1 MPYSTAPARRLLLA
15 CTAACALSFACAPAN
30 SAPAAAEASA
40 TQAYDLKAQ
49 SLESAIQ
56 AVALRSGRTILAPS
70 PLVAGKQAAPLRG
83 DFTAAEAVRALL
95 AGSGLDLIET
105 DGALIVREAHGF
117 RGASDEAAAP
127 ASTVAE
133 VMVTGSRIRGG
144 QQAAPVEVITRP
156 DIEKTGYTE
165 VGDVIRSLPED
176 FGGGQNP
183 GIAPGASAGGPANQ
197 NFDNGS
203 TINLRGIG
211 SDATLV
217 LIDGQRLSADGLFG
231 AADVSVIPLQA
242 ISRIEVVTDGAS
254 ALYGSDAVA
263 GVVNFIPR
271 KDYNGAELSE
281 TLGDSTR
288 GGGFNQ
294 TYSGLAGGTWATG
307 HALATVEYN
316 HQEPIVADQRDF
328 TSTAAPTDPILQGQ
342 NRLSVFA
349 NAGQDLT
356 PWAIFNLDGL
366 YSQRETGNNF
376 RYAVGDPAEITVETV
391 RSYFAA
397 PSLTFELPGSWS
409 AVLSG
414 AASGTRSGANVQYA
428 GVANDGITT
437 NDANSVELSANGD
450 AVTLPS
456 GKVKLAVGAGFLAED
471 FDYAVTGEAPEPA
484 SRKVDYVFGEADIPL
499 VHPDDTRFG
508 LNRLDLTLAGRI
520 EHYTDFGTTSNPKVG
535 LRYEPTPGLALRA
548 TWGTSFK
555 APQFE
560 EEAQP
565 VAAYL
570 YPALLLGGPPGL
582 ALLARGGNDHLRPE
596 RSKSW
601 TVGFDWSPPQVR
613 SLTISLTYF
622 NIDYTD
628 RIILPFG
635 TEADALSNPTNAP
648 FIITDPTAA
657 QQAAVINA
665 APVLLNY
672 SGQAYTPSQVVALLE
687 GREINASAQLVDGVD
702 LSIKKGFVLPLG
714 ALDTFASASWLH
726 IQQQLAAG
734 APFET
739 ITGTLFNPPTAK
751 VRAGLTWTYGGFSS
765 TGVFNWVAGETD
777 IGVTPNVPIS
787 AWTTVDLNLTYR
799 FGRLAPQLPD
809 LESTLAITN
818 LFDRPPPFAGG
829 AGVQGPG
836 YFYDSTNVSA
846 VGRFVSLS
854 LRQRF

>member
-1 MPYSTAPARRLLLA
+1 MPFHQKSARRLLLA
-15 CTAACALSFACAPAN
+15 CAAASAMGLACAPAV
-30 SAPAAAEASA
+30 SAAATAPAGAA
-40 TQAYDLKAQ
+40 QVYDLKAQ
-49 SLESAIQ
+49 SLASAIQ
-56 AVALRSGRTILAPS
+56 AVALRSGRTILAPAS
-70 PLVAGKQAAPLRG
+70 LLAGKQAAPLKG
-83 DFTAAEAVRALL
+83 DYTAADAVRALL
-95 AGSGLDLIET
+95 VGSGLDLIET
-105 DGALIVREAHGF
+105 NGGLVVREAHGV
-117 RGASDEAAAP
+117 RGALDGTAAQ
-127 ASTVAE
+127 ASTVTE
-133 VMVTGSRIRGG
+133 VMITGSRIRGG
-144 QQAAPVEVITRP
+144 PQAAPVEVITRS
-156 DIEKTGYTE
+156 DIERTGYTD

-183 GIAPGASAGGPANQ
+183 GVAPGATVGGPANQ

-231 AADVSVIPLQA
+231 AADISVIPLQA
-242 ISRIEVVTDGAS
+242 ISRIDVVTDGAS

-281 TLGDSTR
+281 TWGASTR
-288 GGGFNQ
+288 GGGFDQ
-294 TYSGLAGGTWATG
+294 TYSGLAGGTWGTG

-316 HQEPIVADQRDF
+316 HQEPILADQRDF
-328 TSTAAPTDPILQGQ
+328 TSTAAPTDPLLQGQ

-356 PWAIFNLDGL
+356 PWATFNLDGL

-376 RYAVGDPAEITVETV
+376 RYGIGDPAEINVESV
-391 RSYFAA
+391 SSYFAA
-397 PSLTFELPGSWS
+397 PSLTFALPDAWS

-414 AASGTRSGANVQYA
+414 ATSGTRSRDNLGYA
-428 GVANDGITT
+428 GVESDGVTT
-437 NDANSVELSANGD
+437 NHANSLEVSANGD
-450 AVTLPS
+450 AVSLPS
-456 GKVKLAVGAGFLAED
+456 GTVKLAVGAGFLADD
-471 FDYAVTGEAPEPA
+471 FDYAVTGEAAEPA
-484 SRKVDYVFGEADIPL
+484 SRKVGYVFGEADVPL
-499 VHPDDTRFG
+499 VRPDASRLG

-520 EHYTDFGTTSNPKVG
+520 EHYSDFGTTSNPKVG
-535 LRYEPTPGLALRA
+535 LRYEPAPGLALRA

-570 YPALLLGGPPGL
+570 FPAQLLGGPPGQ
-582 ALLARGGNDHLRPE
+582 ALLARGGNDHLQPE

-613 SLTISLTYF
+613 SLTVSLTYF

-628 RIILPFG
+628 RIILPFA

-657 QQAAVINA
+657 QQAAAIAAAPSVIN
-665 APVLLNY
+665 Y
-672 SGQAYTPSQVVALLE
+672 TGQAYDPSQVVALLE
-687 GREINASAQLVDGVD
+687 GREINASAQLIDGVD
-702 LSIKKGFVLPLG
+702 VSIKNRFVLPLG
-714 ALDTFASASWLH
+714 ALDAFGRASWLH

-734 APFET
+734 APYQT

-751 VRAGLTWTYGGFSS
+751 IRAGLSWTYGGFTS
-765 TGVFNWVAGETD
+765 TGVLNWIAGETD
-777 IGVTPNVPIS
+777 NGVTPNVPIS

-799 FGRLAPQLPD
+799 FGRLAPQLPG
-809 LESTLAITN
+809 LETTLAITN